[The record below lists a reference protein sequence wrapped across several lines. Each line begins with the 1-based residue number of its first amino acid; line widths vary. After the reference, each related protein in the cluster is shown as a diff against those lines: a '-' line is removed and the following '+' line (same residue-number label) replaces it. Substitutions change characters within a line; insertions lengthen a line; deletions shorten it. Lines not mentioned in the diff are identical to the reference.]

1 MATKS
6 FFLLPV
12 TEEAENVLTLLAVDL
27 KKGKKLTSF
36 SRFSKYQIMIK
47 TARCA
52 PKNRE
57 NVEVFFFHK
66 IKILKE
72 NTIILPNGLG

>member
-27 KKGKKLTSF
+27 KNRRKKLN
-36 SRFSKYQIMIK
+36 RFDEFLSG
-47 TARCA
+47 
-52 PKNRE
+52 
-57 NVEVFFFHK
+57 FFTH
-66 IKILKE
+66 ISL
-72 NTIILPNGLG
+72 NTK

>member
-27 KKGKKLTSF
+27 KNSINLTNFLSVFF
-36 SRFSKYQIMIK
+36 SRIALNSTVKLGNKERFGH
-47 TARCA
+47 R
-52 PKNRE
+52 
-57 NVEVFFFHK
+57 K
-66 IKILKE
+66 IV
-72 NTIILPNGLG
+72 P

>member
-27 KKGKKLTSF
+27 KKGKNCIDLTSF
-36 SRFSKYQIMIK
+36 LRFSTGIALNIK
-47 TARCA
+47 
-52 PKNRE
+52 K
-57 NVEVFFFHK
+57 
-66 IKILKE
+66 
-72 NTIILPNGLG
+72 